1 MQKQSKKLTNYLGV
15 LLKMVSYLEKKI
27 NNPSAQITLDLASFF
42 PIYSE
47 RRAGAKSLSQS
58 RGSVFNV
65 QNRASNSWTT
75 GKFSPFPRIFHLP
88 LMPLQIVHFI
98 LKSCRSCL
106 SLQLYPY
113 VHKSFGKSQ
122 NKSVQGVRTASV
134 GHEREKI
141 PRYWPRNFFG
151 GLARSPASG
160 WTTHRSS
167 TNLEKQKLSHSL
179 KHATNVYKC
188 TDTPAT
194 PQIQKLPHFSSV
206 IQKNTL
212 EILLLSIT
220 KKVYIFL
227 PERGFLSTKLRSVFQ
242 TPLHLNP
249 VKIAFVT
256 SYTLMFH
263 VKFMFSFIR
272 AINPQSERVCFSAAV
287 RFSSSPFPIFFLWGG
302 MWN

>member
-1 MQKQSKKLTNYLGV
+1 MYRTEQAILG
-15 LLKMVSYLEKKI
+15 LQENSAPFLVSSTCL
-27 NNPSAQITLDLASFF
+27 
-42 PIYSE
+42 
-47 RRAGAKSLSQS
+47 
-58 RGSVFNV
+58 
-65 QNRASNSWTT
+65 
-75 GKFSPFPRIFHLP
+75 
-88 LMPLQIVHFI
+88 
-98 LKSCRSCL
+98 SCL
-106 SLQLYPY
+106 YKLCISFSKAAVHVWVCNFISVYTNRLGNHRTKVSKELELHQL
-113 VHKSFGKSQ
+113 VMKAK
-122 NKSVQGVRTASV
+122 R
-134 GHEREKI
+134 I

-227 PERGFLSTKLRSVFQ
+227 PERGFLSTKLWSVFQ